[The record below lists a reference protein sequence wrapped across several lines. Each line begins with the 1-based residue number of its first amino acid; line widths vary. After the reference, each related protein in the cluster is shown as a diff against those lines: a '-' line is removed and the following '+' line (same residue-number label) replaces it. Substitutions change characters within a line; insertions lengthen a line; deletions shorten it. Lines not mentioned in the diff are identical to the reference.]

1 MENKVLKAIINSQKE
16 NDSENVDINVND
28 NSSNKSFFN
37 NFDLNDESFGLV
49 NVKVFGIG
57 GAGCNA
63 IKYILDKKPNIP
75 KNISTYAINTD
86 AKALKRLNN
95 LTNQIVI
102 GKDLLKGLGAGA
114 NPIIGKQAAIE
125 SEADIRKILTN
136 TPTDIL
142 FIIAGMGKG
151 TGSGA
156 SPEIARIA
164 KELGIMTIGIINFP
178 SLKAEGNM
186 VLQNAHEH
194 FNNLNHYLTSYT
206 LISNDKIIDNAD
218 NCVGYYDAFE
228 RANDQIAH
236 IIISTVELINGSSE
250 QNIDFSDIKT
260 FFNRNH
266 IFQWGK
272 FTFDNKTNKETILQI
287 IEDNV
292 RNSVFDVLLED
303 KNTTMLVAAKINHQ
317 TLSTFKNEI
326 KESFSTITG
335 DNNLSIVYDISYQQG
350 ENVDICYL
358 ISATESSKQQTTFK
372 NINHPKV
379 DIDEFLFGNNSFKK
393 IQTANNTSF
402 PTRNSTKVIKS
413 NKIINQ
419 DIEISEIS
427 SSLSTS
433 AIKNTKTLN

>member
-16 NDSENVDINVND
+16 NDNENVNINAND

-125 SEADIRKILTN
+125 SEADIRKILTS

-236 IIISTVELINGSSE
+236 IIISTVELINGSSD

-266 IFQWGK
+266 IFQ
-272 FTFDNKTNKETILQI
+272 
-287 IEDNV
+287 
-292 RNSVFDVLLED
+292 
-303 KNTTMLVAAKINHQ
+303 
-317 TLSTFKNEI
+317 
-326 KESFSTITG
+326 
-335 DNNLSIVYDISYQQG
+335 
-350 ENVDICYL
+350 
-358 ISATESSKQQTTFK
+358 
-372 NINHPKV
+372 
-379 DIDEFLFGNNSFKK
+379 
-393 IQTANNTSF
+393 
-402 PTRNSTKVIKS
+402 
-413 NKIINQ
+413 
-419 DIEISEIS
+419 
-427 SSLSTS
+427 
-433 AIKNTKTLN
+433 